1 VLIWLGDT
9 CEGFNHPRLIRV
21 HSKCDLLDREVEPSS
36 LPVSSLTGEGVSALL
51 ARVEELARTVIPA
64 EDAIALNRRQAGHVG
79 EAAVALED
87 AASANDVVLLAE
99 GLRVARAAFDRLTGR
114 SGLEDVLDALFGRF
128 CLGK

>member
-1 VLIWLGDT
+1 
-9 CEGFNHPRLIRV
+9 V
-21 HSKCDLLDREVEPSS
+21 HSKCDLLDREVEPGS

-51 ARVEELARTVIPA
+51 ARVGEFARTVIPA

-99 GLRVARAAFDRLTGR
+99 GLRVARTAFDRLTGR
-114 SGLEDVLDALFGRF
+114 SGLEDVLDALFSRF